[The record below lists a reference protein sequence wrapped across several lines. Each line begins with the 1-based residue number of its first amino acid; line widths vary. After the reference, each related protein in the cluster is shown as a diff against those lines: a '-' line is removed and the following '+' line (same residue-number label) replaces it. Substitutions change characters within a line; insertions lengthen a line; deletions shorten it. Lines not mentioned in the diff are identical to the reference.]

1 MLKFGG
7 ANLVIHLIQVFFLL
21 QQTRNVFVFSHK
33 RCWTQRFF
41 LELLNACI
49 ISRHCSQNNIYVD
62 CICRSC
68 LLQVEI
74 CSKRTFL
81 LKKTNGTDFYIKMV
95 PNWFQET
102 LVQSCDHGYY
112 FATYMLKLIKYKFAL
127 CVQSFVVLTSD
138 EFNYFFQITITP
150 LKKCQLQL

>member
-1 MLKFGG
+1 
-7 ANLVIHLIQVFFLL
+7 
-21 QQTRNVFVFSHK
+21 
-33 RCWTQRFF
+33 
-41 LELLNACI
+41 
-49 ISRHCSQNNIYVD
+49 
-62 CICRSC
+62 
-68 LLQVEI
+68 
-74 CSKRTFL
+74 
-81 LKKTNGTDFYIKMV
+81 MV

-138 EFNYFFQITITP
+138 EFNYFFQMTITP